1 MRAIIL
7 CLLAGPAW
15 AQPFPVQRC
24 VNLDQALEAPREGDW
39 GYRIERGD
47 IAWIADQGFDTIR
60 LPVRFNAHWDGALS
74 PQILARVDQV
84 IGWAAAEDL
93 NVILDLHHF
102 EALMRDPQGQTG
114 KSTAIWTE
122 LAGHYAGHDDSLI
135 FELLNEPTEAL
146 DTHKAMRLFEA
157 VLPTIRASNPDRWVI
172 IEGGDWANVEALA
185 DLRQLDARTALSFRY
200 YVPWEFTHQM
210 APWMDASP
218 PAGSWG
224 DKDDRAVLR
233 RDMALAGS
241 YDVPMLLGEFGVTT
255 PTDLTQRARWTKAV
269 REEAE
274 AHGIG
279 WCHWGLAGNFAILDK
294 ATGTWVSGMQEALF
308 EAQ

>member
-1 MRAIIL
+1 MRAIFL
-7 CLLAGPAW
+7 CLLVAPAW

-47 IAWIADQGFDTIR
+47 IAWIADQGFNTIR

-74 PQILARVDQV
+74 PQILARVDEV
-84 IGWAAAEDL
+84 ISWAAAEDL
-93 NVILDLHHF
+93 SVILDLHHF
-102 EALMRDPQGQTG
+102 EALMRDPPGQAE
-114 KSTAIWTE
+114 KFAAIWTE
-122 LAGHYAGHDDSLI
+122 LATHYAGYDDRLI
-135 FELLNEPTEAL
+135 FELLNEPSEAL
-146 DTHKAMRLFEA
+146 ATDEAMRLFEA

-172 IEGGDWANVEALA
+172 IEGGDWASVEALA
-185 DLRQLDARTALSFRY
+185 DLHQPDARTALSFHY

-210 APWMDASP
+210 APWMDAP
-218 PAGSWG
+218 PPPGRWG
-224 DKDDRAVLR
+224 DKDDREILR

-241 YDVPMLLGEFGVTT
+241 YDAPVLLGEFGVTT
-255 PTDLTQRARWTKAV
+255 PTDPSQRARWTKAV
-269 REEAE
+269 REEAD

-294 ATGTWVSGMQEALF
+294 TTQTWVPRMKDALISGH
-308 EAQ
+308 